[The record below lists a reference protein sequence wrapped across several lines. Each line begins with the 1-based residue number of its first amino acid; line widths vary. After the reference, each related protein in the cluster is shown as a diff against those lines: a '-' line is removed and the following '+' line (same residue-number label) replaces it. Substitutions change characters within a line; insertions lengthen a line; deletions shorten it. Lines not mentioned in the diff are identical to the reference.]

1 MAVTTTDK
9 LSRPLR
15 DLRISV
21 TDRCNFRCV
30 YCMPKHLYGAQHE
43 FLPRDQLLRYEEI
56 AEIARIFVDL
66 GVKKLRL
73 TGGEP
78 LIRRE
83 IESLVAMLAD
93 IDGIED
99 LSLTTNASRLTLDK
113 AQALKDAGLMRV
125 TVSLDALDDKT
136 FMAIND
142 VDFPVARVLEGIE
155 NAEAVGLPVKVNMV
169 VKAGSNDHSIVPMA
183 KYFHGTGHIL
193 RFIEYM
199 DVGHT
204 NGWRMDDVLPAG
216 EIVERINAELP
227 IEPADANYTGEV
239 AKRWRYSDGGGEI
252 GIISSVTEPFCSS
265 CSRARLSAK
274 GELYT
279 CLFAT
284 VGHDLRNRL
293 RDPDFTDAQ
302 LREWIRQLWLGRGD
316 RYSEI
321 RSAATVSLPKV
332 EMSYIGG

>member
-1 MAVTTTDK
+1 MSTVVVDT
-9 LSRPLR
+9 LSRPVR

-30 YCMPKHLYGAQHE
+30 YCMPKHLYGSKHD
-43 FLPRDQLLRYEEI
+43 FLPRSQLLSYEEI
-56 AEIARIFVDL
+56 ATVARVFAGL
-66 GVKKLRL
+66 GTRKLRL

-83 IESLVAMLAD
+83 LENLVAMLAD
-93 IDGIED
+93 IEGIED

-113 AQALKDAGLMRV
+113 ARALRDAGLKRL
-125 TVSLDALDDKT
+125 TISLDALDDAT

-142 VDFPVARVLEGIE
+142 VDFPVRKVLEGIE
-155 NAEAVGLPVKVNMV
+155 NAEAVDLPVKINMV
-169 VKAGSNDHSIVPMA
+169 VKGGTNEHSIVPMA
-183 KYFHGTGHIL
+183 KFFHGTGHIL

-204 NGWRMDDVLPAG
+204 NGWCMDEVVPAQ
-216 EIVERINAELP
+216 EIVERINEVLP
-227 IEPADANYTGEV
+227 IEPVGANYSGEV
-239 AKRWRYSDGGGEI
+239 AKRWRYTDGGGEI
-252 GIISSVTEPFCSS
+252 GVISSVTQPFCRS

-284 VGHDLRNRL
+284 QGHDLRTRL
-293 RDPDFTDAQ
+293 RDPDCSLAELQDWVRGIWT
-302 LREWIRQLWLGRGD
+302 RRGD
-316 RYSEI
+316 RYSEL
-321 RSAATVSLPKV
+321 RSAATVTLPKV